1 MCVLLALRRRIKVVP
16 CRDGS
21 RAKTGVSFPRVFT
34 ISDTFTL
41 VVLLS
46 TMIMIVVLAS
56 SSGR

>member
-34 ISDTFTL
+34 ISDTL

-46 TMIMIVVLAS
+46 TMIIIVVLAS